1 MTLLHPGVTGPRGPG
16 LPVDRLFGKAEL
28 ARYLG
33 LSISGL
39 TKLLE
44 SNRGPAVIRVGRL
57 VRFRHDD
64 VVAWLEA
71 RRSDNSAAS

>member
-1 MTLLHPGVTGPRGPG
+1 MTLLHPGMAGPGPG

-33 LSISGL
+33 LSVSGL

-44 SNRGPAVIRVGRL
+44 SNRGPAALRVGRL

-64 VVAWLEA
+64 VVAWLDAQKRAA
-71 RRSDNSAAS
+71 R